1 MEQSLCLLE
10 QQGFSSQTGAGGRT
24 AHAATSGLPSTSGLA
39 KQRRLQKTDRDSNT
53 GEQNS
58 STFVTAGIV
67 KWEMF
72 LWTFPAF
79 ASLQL
84 RKVKCP
90 LSPCEGTT
98 SPGPHSGAGDGVSCA
113 LCCPWCD
120 LMVSSLSDIQELPQK
135 CCPGGAPGCSQPHL
149 LLRAPGKVNNG
160 FALPHPEHLIQLCI
174 VPSLVPWECHWLPHR
189 PRDPTPPRSCSHPS
203 HSPIPDHLTRCLWL
217 WEGTETAPVQ
227 TSLHFCC
234 SGSSVLN
241 STASR
246 HEVPKQHQG
255 DV

>member
-1 MEQSLCLLE
+1 
-10 QQGFSSQTGAGGRT
+10 
-24 AHAATSGLPSTSGLA
+24 
-39 KQRRLQKTDRDSNT
+39 
-53 GEQNS
+53 
-58 STFVTAGIV
+58 
-67 KWEMF
+67 
-72 LWTFPAF
+72 
-79 ASLQL
+79 
-84 RKVKCP
+84 
-90 LSPCEGTT
+90 
-98 SPGPHSGAGDGVSCA
+98 
-113 LCCPWCD
+113 
-120 LMVSSLSDIQELPQK
+120 MVSSLSDIQELPQK

-160 FALPHPEHLIQLCI
+160 FALPHPEHLVQLCI
-174 VPSLVPWECHWLPHR
+174 IPSLVPWECHWLPHR

-255 DV
+255 DVCKMLHQYPDLCHLQRNGPNLGNLSCQSHTEGLLRDSSAIQRCSWNGECFHPCSQQVQQHWAPVGLRHWCRCQHRCPSADTNTL